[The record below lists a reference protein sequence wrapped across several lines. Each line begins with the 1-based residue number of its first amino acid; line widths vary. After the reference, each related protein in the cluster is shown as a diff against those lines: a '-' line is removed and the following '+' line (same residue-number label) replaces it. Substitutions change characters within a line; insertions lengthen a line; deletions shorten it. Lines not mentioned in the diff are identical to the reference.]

1 MGVQNLQR
9 IQQGL
14 VRVRA
19 LRVVTIYEREYSMKI
34 VPTIAMLSFTETPT
48 RPIGHNE
55 AIDFDRAR
63 NLTVAELRKDFDTL
77 FARYN
82 ALIPE
87 QCAMNTTR
95 AAIAAEK
102 VRSQGQAAPSS
113 SGGH

>member
-1 MGVQNLQR
+1 MSFDTV
-9 IQQGL
+9 
-14 VRVRA
+14 
-19 LRVVTIYEREYSMKI
+19 
-34 VPTIAMLSFTETPT
+34 LSFTETPT

-82 ALIPE
+82 ALLPE
-87 QCAMNTTR
+87 LCAMNTTR
-95 AAIAAEK
+95 AAEK
-102 VRSQGQAAPSS
+102 ARSQGQAAPSS